1 MIQAVGAV
9 VQMSFL
15 ARLFTV
21 RGASGCAGRLL
32 AMAAL
37 AAVPFLAP
45 APGLHAQ
52 TDTAP
57 ITILVR
63 PGQAAA
69 DIDAAIKAAGGSG
82 RPVVMQ
88 WQDGAEAAKTTPL
101 PDRPSP
107 VVAVDGM
114 WMLRDLLSALNRG
127 TARSIDGI
135 AGLPA
140 AFRSSWT
147 MLAAEDEGPTGALV
161 AALTAAAGGLAVA
174 SMVRLLLSSTSRRL
188 VLHHRFWIAIVRMAV
203 DAAAVIAY
211 AAVAHALLRQL
222 LAPDTLS
229 RQVAAS
235 IVWVLAGTLA
245 YAAIG
250 RLLFSR
256 NGATQPP
263 LLDIDHAGWH
273 FGMLVAYGTLNA
285 FIASSVKLADVRMVD
300 PVAADSW
307 LFLTASILT
316 VLKLWWFIAG
326 RHDIARVFAGR
337 ETGPARRLIGSA
349 LATFYIVSAVVIWI
363 AGLLVAGTSQNGVW
377 ARAAGAMQFVVIVIP
392 ILDLGVVSLLGA
404 IARRRERKSG
414 RDLTTLLLWSLRMP
428 IAGAIWLAGLH
439 VVVLLWQPL
448 MMGASDLVTGWLVW
462 LEHLSLA
469 LIVSWSICSF
479 LFGYFETV
487 APASIVLLPGQQE
500 DLPPPGSSR
509 MATILP
515 VVRNLILGAVLAVA
529 GLVVISSAGVD
540 VTPLLA
546 GFGVLGLA
554 LSFGSQTLV
563 KDVVSGIFFLAEDAF
578 RIGEYIDTGKL
589 MGTVE
594 QISLRSVRLRHHN
607 GPIHTI
613 PFGTITSVT
622 NFSRDW
628 GTIKFEL
635 RFEPDADLELIR
647 KTAKKVGLGLLE
659 HPEFGNDFLVPLK
672 MQGIQTVTES
682 SMVVRFKFTSR
693 PGNPSLIKREG
704 MKRLLTALKE
714 AGLPLASTAVVVRAG
729 TSHVTENAANAA
741 ASTVVPMPANQV

>member
-1 MIQAVGAV
+1 
-9 VQMSFL
+9 MSLL
-15 ARLFTV
+15 AKLFTV
-21 RGASGCAGRLL
+21 LGAKGKRIGRLL
-32 AMAAL
+32 ATAVLAAL
-37 AAVPFLAP
+37 PLLMP
-45 APGLHAQ
+45 EPELRAQ
-52 TDTAP
+52 TDAAP
-57 ITILVR
+57 ITIMVG
-63 PGQAAA
+63 PGQDAAG
-69 DIDAAIKAAGGSG
+69 IDAAVKAAGGSG
-82 RPVVMQ
+82 RPVVLQ
-88 WQDGAEAAKTTPL
+88 WQETGGTNKAAAAE
-101 PDRPSP
+101 DRPQP

-127 TARSIDGI
+127 TARSIAGI

-140 AFRSSWT
+140 AFSSSWS
-147 MLAAEDEGPTGALV
+147 MLSAESDGPIGALF
-161 AALTAAAGGLAVA
+161 AAFGAAAGGLTVA
-174 SMVRLLLSSTSRRL
+174 WTVRALLATALRRS
-188 VLHHRFWIAIVRMAV
+188 VLHHRFWIAMVRLTCDAV
-203 DAAAVIAY
+203 AVVAY
-211 AAVAHALLRQL
+211 VAVAHALLRQL
-222 LAPDTLS
+222 LAPETLS
-229 RQVAAS
+229 RQVAS
-235 IVWVLAGTLA
+235 SLLWVLAGTLT

-250 RLLFSR
+250 RLLFTR
-256 NGATQPP
+256 NGETLPP
-263 LLDIDHAGWH
+263 LLDIDHARWH
-273 FGMLVAYGTLNA
+273 FRMLVAYGTLNA
-285 FIASSVKLADVRMVD
+285 FIASSVQLADVRMVD

-337 ETGPARRLIGSA
+337 ETGSARRLIGSA
-349 LATFYIVSAVVIWI
+349 LATFYIVSAVAIWI

-377 ARAAGAMQFVVIVIP
+377 ARAAGAMQFIVVVVP
-392 ILDLGVVSLLGA
+392 ILDLGIVSLLGA

-414 RDLTTLLLWSLRMP
+414 RDLATLLLWSLRMP
-428 IAGAIWLAGLH
+428 IAGAIWIAGLH

-448 MMGASDLVTGWLVW
+448 MMGASALVTGWLVW

-487 APASIVLLPGQQE
+487 APAAIVLLPGQQE
-500 DLPPPGSSR
+500 DLPPPGTSR
-509 MATILP
+509 IATILP
-515 VVRNLILGAVLAVA
+515 VVRNLILGAVLAIA

-659 HPEFGNDFLVPLK
+659 HPDFGNDFLVPLK
-672 MQGIQTVTES
+672 MQGIQAVTES

-714 AGLPLASTAVVVRAG
+714 AGLPLASTAVVVRSG
-729 TSHVTENAANAA
+729 TGHVTENAATAA
-741 ASTVVPMPANQV
+741 ASTVIPMPANQV